1 MDGGCVLVYHRKAQ
15 RCLAVLI
22 GQVRVH
28 SFRVEQECHDIR
40 ILVPDGPHESCVAVE
55 VSLVHEHRSLSQ
67 QETHK
72 LDTPPLGRI

>member
-1 MDGGCVLVYHRKAQ
+1 MDGGCVLVYHREAQ
-15 RCLAVLI
+15 RRLAVII
-22 GQVRVH
+22 GQVRVG
-28 SFRVEQECHDIR
+28 SFRGEQECHDIR
-40 ILVPDGPHESCVAVE
+40 VLIPDGPYESCVAVK